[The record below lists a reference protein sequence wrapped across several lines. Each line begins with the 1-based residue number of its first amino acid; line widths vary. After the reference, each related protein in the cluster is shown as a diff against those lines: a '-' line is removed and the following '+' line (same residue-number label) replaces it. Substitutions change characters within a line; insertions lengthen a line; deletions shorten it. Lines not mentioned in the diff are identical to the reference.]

1 VADTCALGF
10 DGYALGGFAVGEP
23 RGLMRELVALTAD
36 ALPVERPRY
45 LMGVGR
51 PDDVVDAVAAG
62 VDMFDCVLPT
72 RHARTG
78 QAFTSRGLLV
88 IRHAAHAR
96 AAEPLDPD
104 CPCYTCR
111 HFSRAYLRHLFLA
124 RELTVYRL
132 LTLHNLT
139 YYLGL
144 MASLR
149 AAIAAGTFAA
159 LRRAVL
165 EAYGSDDAEPV
176 TAPGSGP
183 PGQEEAS

>member
-1 VADTCALGF
+1 M
-10 DGYALGGFAVGEP
+10 P
-23 RGLMRELVALTAD
+23 
-36 ALPVERPRY
+36 
-45 LMGVGR
+45 
-51 PDDVVDAVAAG
+51 
-62 VDMFDCVLPT
+62 
-72 RHARTG
+72 
-78 QAFTSRGLLV
+78 
-88 IRHAAHAR
+88 R
-96 AAEPLDPD
+96 AAEPLDPS
-104 CPCYTCR
+104 CPCYACR

-144 MASLR
+144 MAGLR

-159 LRRAVL
+159 FRRRSVL

-176 TAPGSGP
+176 TAPGGEP

>member
-1 VADTCALGF
+1 
-10 DGYALGGFAVGEP
+10 
-23 RGLMRELVALTAD
+23 
-36 ALPVERPRY
+36 
-45 LMGVGR
+45 
-51 PDDVVDAVAAG
+51 
-62 VDMFDCVLPT
+62 
-72 RHARTG
+72 
-78 QAFTSRGLLV
+78 V
-88 IRHAAHAR
+88 IRNAAHAR
-96 AAEPLDPD
+96 AAGPLDPA

-144 MASLR
+144 MAGLR
-149 AAIAAGTFAA
+149 AAISAGTFAA
-159 LRRAVL
+159 FRRAVL

-176 TAPGSGP
+176 TAPGTDP